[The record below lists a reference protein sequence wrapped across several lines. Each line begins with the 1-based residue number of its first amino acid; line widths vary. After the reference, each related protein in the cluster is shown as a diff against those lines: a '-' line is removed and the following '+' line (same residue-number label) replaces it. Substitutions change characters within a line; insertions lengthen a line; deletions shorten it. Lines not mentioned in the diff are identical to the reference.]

1 MIHLIPVDH
10 VHAAWHLVEGHLE
23 KSVAQSNGDVSLDEI
38 KLKLLD
44 GTWLL
49 YLVTDDCEDVL
60 GCYVVSIY
68 NRINDRVAYI
78 VAIAGAI
85 VKKDLFV
92 QMIGCLKEQDITA
105 IEGDVRIS
113 VARLLNRLG
122 FTNKSVKTYFKI

>member
-1 MIHLIPVDH
+1 MIYKIEPNDI
-10 VHAAWHLVEGHLE
+10 HAAWHLVEGHLE

-38 KLKLLD
+38 KIRLLD
-44 GTWLL
+44 GVWILF
-49 YLVTDDCEDVL
+49 LVTDATDDTV

-105 IEGDVRIS
+105 IEGDVRPS

>member
-38 KLKLLD
+38 KIKLLD

-60 GCYVVSIY
+60 GCYVVSMY
-68 NRINDRVAYI
+68 NRINDRVAFLI
-78 VAIAGAI
+78 AIAGSV

-92 QMIGCLKEQDITA
+92 EMISSLKEQGATC
-105 IEGDVRIS
+105 IEGDVRPS
-113 VARLLNRLG
+113 VARLLNRLD

>member
-1 MIHLIPVDH
+1 VIHLIPVEH
-10 VHAAWHLVEGHLE
+10 THAAWHLVEGHLE

-105 IEGDVRIS
+105 IEGDVRTS

-122 FTNKSVKTYFKI
+122 FINKSVKTYFKI